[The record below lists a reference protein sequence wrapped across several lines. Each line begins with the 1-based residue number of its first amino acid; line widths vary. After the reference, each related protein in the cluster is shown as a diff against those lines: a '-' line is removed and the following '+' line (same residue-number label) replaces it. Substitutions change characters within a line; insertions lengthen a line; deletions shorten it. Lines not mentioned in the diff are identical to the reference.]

1 MNDPHYFNQK
11 SYWSIKWYNLM
22 IVNIIILL
30 FYSLILP
37 IPYTAYIVMFFV
49 VSWLFYAI
57 NYLELREK
65 KRKDELENIN
75 KQQTEEN
82 G

>member
-37 IPYTAYIVMFFV
+37 IPYTAYIVMFFT

-65 KRKDELENIN
+65 KKKDELENIN

-82 G
+82 

>member
-1 MNDPHYFNQK
+1 MGDSQYSGQK
-11 SYWSIKWYNLM
+11 TYWSTKWYNLM
-22 IVNIIILL
+22 IVNIAILL
-30 FYSLILP
+30 FYSVILP
-37 IPYTAYIVMFFV
+37 IQYTAYIFMFFA

-65 KRKDELENIN
+65 KKKDELENIN

-82 G
+82 